1 MITLYMPKNKSVFD
15 IEKEIALAGNI
26 KDKENRNSV
35 ITGLNKI
42 RLSL

>member
-1 MITLYMPKNKSVFD
+1 MPKSKTVFD
-15 IEKEIALAGNI
+15 IEKEITLAGNI
-26 KDKENRNSV
+26 KDKENRKSV